1 MGHRALAYVCFGTL
15 RKKDKND
22 TIHVLR
28 LLVSLEYVDKNKMCF
43 FYGNMGICRNFPL
56 SLLCSFHFLSVE
68 QAYLLL
74 RILSWV
80 GRWLSGEVLA
90 LYVKEALVESPVL
103 QTKNNVRNI
112 FSLCVSLF
120 VVLSL
125 CTDF

>member
-90 LYVKEALVESPVL
+90 AQVWRPEFRSPEL
-103 QTKNNVRNI
+103 
-112 FSLCVSLF
+112 L
-120 VVLSL
+120 
-125 CTDF
+125 